1 MTTLLVLLVV
11 WFALSPVLALACGA
25 FIRAGKG
32 RPRAGAR
39 LRPLP
44 GLEDG
49 GNADSGPRSGSFP
62 LDDLAA

>member
-49 GNADSGPRSGSFP
+49 GNAD
-62 LDDLAA
+62 